1 MSEAAALIWGDWSR
15 SKEAPAGRVRGRG
28 HRPPRGERRHD
39 EIAPA
44 QAKGQVDRMAG
55 AFLERPIIDHL

>member
-1 MSEAAALIWGDWSR
+1 MSEAAALIWGDVEQVQR
-15 SKEAPAGRVRGRG
+15 GTGRVRGRG

-44 QAKGQVDRMAG
+44 QAKGQVERMAG

>member
-1 MSEAAALIWGDWSR
+1 MNEAAALILGDV
-15 SKEAPAGRVRGRG
+15 EQVQEGTGRARGRE

-39 EIAPA
+39 EIASA
-44 QAKGQVDRMAG
+44 QAKGRVERMAG

>member
-1 MSEAAALIWGDWSR
+1 MSEAAALIWGDV
-15 SKEAPAGRVRGRG
+15 EQVQGGAGRVMGRG

-44 QAKGQVDRMAG
+44 QAKGQVERMAG
-55 AFLERPIIDHL
+55 AFLERPTIDHL

>member
-1 MSEAAALIWGDWSR
+1 MM
-15 SKEAPAGRVRGRG
+15 GRG

-44 QAKGQVDRMAG
+44 QAKGRVERMAG

>member
-1 MSEAAALIWGDWSR
+1 MSEAAALIWGNV
-15 SKEAPAGRVRGRG
+15 EQVQGGTGRVRSRG

-44 QAKGQVDRMAG
+44 QAKGRVERMAG
-55 AFLERPIIDHL
+55 AFLEEPIIDHL